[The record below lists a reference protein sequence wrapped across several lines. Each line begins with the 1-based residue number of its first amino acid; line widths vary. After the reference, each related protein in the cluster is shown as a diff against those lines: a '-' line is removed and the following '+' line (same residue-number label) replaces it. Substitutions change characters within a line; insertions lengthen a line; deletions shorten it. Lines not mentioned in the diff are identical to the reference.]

1 MTYVKKCIF
10 IGNKDEKEAFKIC
23 EEKGSG
29 IDKVIKSVELYQ
41 LPAPNFLEYDNGTKV
56 IVYSYKKL
64 SEMDRDDKLR
74 ACYQHACL
82 QYVSGEKIGVIDL
95 VAILNTLFKIEPS
108 LMLEMD

>member
-1 MTYVKKCIF
+1 MRR
-10 IGNKDEKEAFKIC
+10 FKIC

-41 LPAPNFLEYDNGTKV
+41 LPAPIFLEYDNGTKV
-56 IVYSYKKL
+56 ILYSYKQL

-82 QYVSGEKIGVIDL
+82 QYVSGEKMTNESL
-95 VAILNTLFKIEPS
+95 RTRFNIE
-108 LMLEMD
+108 